1 MRKMRSSQWL
11 QLLVLTGGG
20 VLAFCAVYGLV
31 TALGVSEPS
40 PGQVSN
46 LLFQYDTEAY
56 LPESPASPSTAPV
69 QVWVLYRDRPVSI
82 GRSRL
87 VFRGIDADGNLRI
100 DAVVP
105 ELDPQRAYAHTITR
119 ERARNGFRIAD
130 ENYRLKRVGRS
141 ALILYRDPTP

>member
-11 QLLVLTGGG
+11 QLLALTGAGI
-20 VLAFCAVYGLV
+20 LAFCAVYGLV
-31 TALGVSEPS
+31 TILDVPEPS
-40 PGQVSN
+40 PGQLSD
-46 LLFQYDTEAY
+46 LLFQYDTDAF
-56 LPESPASPSTAPV
+56 LPESPASPSAAPV

-105 ELDPQRAYAHTITR
+105 ELDPQRAYAHTVTLK
-119 ERARNGFRIAD
+119 RARSGFRIAD

-141 ALILYRDPTP
+141 ALILYRDRAP